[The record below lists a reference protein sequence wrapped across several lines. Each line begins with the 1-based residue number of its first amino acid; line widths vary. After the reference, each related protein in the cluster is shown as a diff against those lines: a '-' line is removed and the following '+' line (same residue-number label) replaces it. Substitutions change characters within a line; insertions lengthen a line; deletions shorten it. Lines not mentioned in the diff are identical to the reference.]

1 MVGLFMVG
9 KSWVTTAFI
18 LMMKSNDTLSDDCG
32 CYDYME
38 CLITQTR
45 ADNTS
50 PDEMI
55 KNKDYAMQ
63 ANSCLKPRDS
73 MRCFKMIEMIEKY

>member
-1 MVGLFMVG
+1 
-9 KSWVTTAFI
+9 
-18 LMMKSNDTLSDDCG
+18 MMKSNDTLSDDCG
-32 CYDYME
+32 CYDHME

-45 ADNTS
+45 ADNMS

-63 ANSCLKPRDS
+63 ANFCLKPRDS

>member
-1 MVGLFMVG
+1 MILLATIVGV
-9 KSWVTTAFI
+9 
-18 LMMKSNDTLSDDCG
+18 
-32 CYDYME
+32 ME

-63 ANSCLKPRDS
+63 AISFLKPRDS
-73 MRCFKMIEMIEKY
+73 MRCFKMIEINEKY